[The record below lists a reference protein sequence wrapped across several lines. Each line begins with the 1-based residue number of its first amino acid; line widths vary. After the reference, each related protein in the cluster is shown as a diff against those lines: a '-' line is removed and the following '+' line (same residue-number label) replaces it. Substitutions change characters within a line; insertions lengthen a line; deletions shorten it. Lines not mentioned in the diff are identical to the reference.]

1 MKSGENRA
9 KNTLITGLPGT
20 GKTTVILRLIGLL
33 KGRRLAGFSTEE
45 IREEGERKGFRVAS
59 LSGGSGILAHLDL
72 KTGHRVG
79 MYSVDIRAFEE
90 IVLPEFQ
97 RPCDALLVDEIG
109 KMECFSE
116 RFVKSARAALEGAVP
131 LVATVA
137 LKGGGFIAQ
146 VKSRADVEILEVTR
160 ANRDEMPARL
170 KERLE
175 LLLGRAGRH
184 G

>member
-1 MKSGENRA
+1 MKAGENRA
-9 KNTLITGLPGT
+9 KNILITGLPGT
-20 GKTTVILRLIGLL
+20 GKTTVILRLLDLL
-33 KGRRLAGFSTEE
+33 KGWKLAGFYTQE

-59 LSGGSGILAHLDL
+59 LSGGSGTLAHLDL

-79 MYSVDIRAFEE
+79 AYSVDVRAFEE
-90 IVLPEFQ
+90 IALPELH
-97 RPCDALLVDEIG
+97 RPCDAVIIDEIG

-116 RFVKSARAALEGAVP
+116 RFVKAVREALGGPVP

-146 VKSRADVEILEVTR
+146 VRSRADVEVREVTR
-160 ANRDEMPARL
+160 ANRDEMPASLR
-170 KERLE
+170 ERLD
-175 LLLGRAGRH
+175 LLLGPAGKS

>member
-1 MKSGENRA
+1 MKAGENRA
-9 KNTLITGLPGT
+9 KNILITGLPGT
-20 GKTTVILRLIGLL
+20 GKTTVILRLIDLL
-33 KGRRLAGFSTEE
+33 KGRRLAGFYTEE

-59 LSGGSGILAHLDL
+59 LSGGSGTLAHLDL
-72 KTGHRVG
+72 RTGCRVG
-79 MYSVDIRAFEE
+79 TYSVDVRAFEE
-90 IVLPEFQ
+90 IALPEFQ
-97 RPCDALLVDEIG
+97 KPCDALLIDEIG

-116 RFVKSARAALEGAVP
+116 RFVKAVRGALEGRVP
-131 LVATVA
+131 LVATAA

-146 VKSRADVEILEVTR
+146 VKSRPDVEIQEVTR

-175 LLLGRAGRH
+175 PLLGPAGSS

>member
-1 MKSGENRA
+1 M
-9 KNTLITGLPGT
+9 
-20 GKTTVILRLIGLL
+20 ILRLLDLL
-33 KGRRLAGFSTEE
+33 KGWKLAGFYTQE

-59 LSGGSGILAHLDL
+59 LSGGSGTLAHLDL

-79 MYSVDIRAFEE
+79 SYSVDIAVFEE
-90 IVLPEFQ
+90 IALSELQ
-97 RPCDALLVDEIG
+97 RSCDAVIIDEIG

-116 RFVKSARAALEGAVP
+116 RFVKTVRAALEGPKP

-146 VKSRADVEILEVTR
+146 VKSRAGVEIWEVTR

-175 LLLGRAGRH
+175 PLLRTARTRG
-184 G
+184 